1 MIRSVRIAGF
11 LFIVAGAIVI
21 LTQLIEPLRQ
31 IWPWLRQL
39 PLPIQIGFGLAA
51 LGLLILMG
59 SLIYERI
66 DERAKDRKLLDEP

>member
-11 LFIVAGAIVI
+11 LFIVAGALVI

-31 IWPWLRQL
+31 IWPWLKQL

-51 LGLLILMG
+51 LGLLILLG

-66 DERAKDRKLLDEP
+66 EERERDGKFSDEP

>member
-11 LFIVAGAIVI
+11 LFIVAGALVI

-31 IWPWLRQL
+31 IWPWLKQL

-51 LGLLILMG
+51 LGLLILVG

-66 DERAKDRKLLDEP
+66 EERESDRELSDEP